1 VRASDALTGTNIILA
16 RNSREAGGSP
26 GKDSGLS
33 GWDQVRSELKRTA
46 PANDAQ
52 REHLEALQGEVRAA
66 LDHPGEIPPE
76 AHESLGQRV
85 TDSLQHFE
93 ATHAVLSSMLEQ
105 ILNTLSGAGI

>member
-1 VRASDALTGTNIILA
+1 MSDQPRDL
-16 RNSREAGGSP
+16 REHLEQLDA
-26 GKDSGLS
+26 
-33 GWDQVRSELKRTA
+33 ELKRTA

-52 REHLEALQGEVRAA
+52 RQHLEALQSEVRAA

-76 AHESLGQRV
+76 AHASLGRRV

-93 ATHAVLSSMLEQ
+93 ATHTVLSSMLEQ